1 MGKDDKK
8 LGFSSIKAEAAAVS
22 SNKAAQEFVNAAVPA
37 VASGSVVTITTPASE
52 PTKERMLVV
61 EGYLKDRSETC
72 QKPIQL
78 YLRNPYADWMQQHA
92 SSGRGGQQ
100 ILINYLIRRGIEAVE
115 RDFGDKG
122 IIFATEPT
130 DE

>member
-1 MGKDDKK
+1 MAKEDKK

-22 SNKAAQEFVNAAVPA
+22 SNKAAQQFVDAAA
-37 VASGSVVTITTPASE
+37 TVASGSVVTITTSASE
-52 PTKERMLVV
+52 PSKERMLVV
-61 EGYLKDRSETC
+61 EGYLKDRGETC

-78 YLRNPYADWMQQHA
+78 YLRNSYAEWMQQHA

-100 ILINYLIRRGIEAVE
+100 ILINYLIRRGIDAVE
-115 RDFGDKG
+115 RDYQQDG
-122 IIFATEPT
+122 IIFATETT